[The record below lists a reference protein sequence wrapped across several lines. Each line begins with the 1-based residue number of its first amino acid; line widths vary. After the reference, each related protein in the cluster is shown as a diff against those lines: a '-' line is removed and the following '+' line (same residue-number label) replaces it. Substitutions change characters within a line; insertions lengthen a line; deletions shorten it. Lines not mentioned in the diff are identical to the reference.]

1 MNITRRQSKSL
12 LERVPKPVLRVLV
25 VDDEPSILFAYQK
38 LLGAEGF
45 TVDACGELEAA
56 LHFTNSCSYFAVIT
70 DIRLSGSGN
79 SDGVVLLRA
88 VRAQQPLAKTVVV
101 TGYGTSEL
109 ERTIKDLGT
118 THYFEKPVRPAL
130 ILEILNAVKSVPE
143 QQSDA
148 DKS

>member
-79 SDGVVLLRA
+79 SDGVALLRA
-88 VRAQQPLAKTVVV
+88 VRSQQPLAKTVVV

-109 ERTIKDLGT
+109 ERTLKELGA
-118 THYFEKPVRPAL
+118 THYFEKPVRPSL
-130 ILEILNAVKSVPE
+130 ILDILNAVNAVPGK
-143 QQSDA
+143 QSDV
-148 DKS
+148 DNS

>member
-38 LLGAEGF
+38 LLVAEGF

-79 SDGVVLLRA
+79 SDGVALLRA
-88 VRAQQPLAKTVVV
+88 VRSQQPLAKTVVV

-109 ERTIKDLGT
+109 ERTLKELGA
-118 THYFEKPVRPAL
+118 THYFEKPVRPSL
-130 ILEILNAVKSVPE
+130 ILDILNAVNGVPGK
-143 QQSDA
+143 QSDV
-148 DKS
+148 DNS